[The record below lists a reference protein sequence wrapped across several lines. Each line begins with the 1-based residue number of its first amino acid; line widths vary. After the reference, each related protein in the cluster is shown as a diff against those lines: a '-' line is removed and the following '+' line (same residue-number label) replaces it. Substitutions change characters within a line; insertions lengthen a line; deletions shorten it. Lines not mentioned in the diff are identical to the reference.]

1 MSKAV
6 LAHIASRVLN
16 VPLMVT
22 PEKLDVIL
30 HALGPRIGLGD
41 FSLERPPQAVTDFS
55 SSPRYREYTGD
66 GIGLIPVM
74 GLLAYNVSFEDAL
87 CGDVTSY
94 HEIRQMFREAL
105 NDPLVTSIL
114 FAFDSPGG
122 EVAGV
127 FDLTDEIY
135 RARDKKPIYAVI
147 DESAFSAAYALASAS
162 STIFIPRTGGVGSI
176 GIIAHHIDQS
186 AKDAKEGLKITPVLA
201 GARKNDFSPHQ
212 PLPPEGLARL
222 QALVDEN
229 YKLFVDTV
237 ARNRGLSVDAVR
249 NTEAATFHGEGAVR
263 AGFADRISNFHEAV
277 RYIESQ
283 TRGGQTMKIFGRK
296 ATVVPAAV
304 DTESSRTDKEPEE
317 VVDLQA
323 VIEQAR
329 AEGRAEALK
338 EMDAES
344 VRTAEVARIA
354 AIRDKSAA
362 VAGLLPAG
370 FADHLI
376 REGVSAEAAGGRIIQ
391 AIADKS
397 RQDAPEVTSTVTPT
411 GAGGPNPLVA
421 DAQRRADAAAKRKE
435 R

>member
-1 MSKAV
+1 
-6 LAHIASRVLN
+6 
-16 VPLMVT
+16 
-22 PEKLDVIL
+22 
-30 HALGPRIGLGD
+30 
-41 FSLERPPQAVTDFS
+41 
-55 SSPRYREYTGD
+55 
-66 GIGLIPVM
+66 
-74 GLLAYNVSFEDAL
+74 
-87 CGDVTSY
+87 
-94 HEIRQMFREAL
+94 
-105 NDPLVTSIL
+105 
-114 FAFDSPGG
+114 
-122 EVAGV
+122 
-127 FDLTDEIY
+127 
-135 RARDKKPIYAVI
+135 
-147 DESAFSAAYALASAS
+147 
-162 STIFIPRTGGVGSI
+162 
-176 GIIAHHIDQS
+176 
-186 AKDAKEGLKITPVLA
+186 
-201 GARKNDFSPHQ
+201 
-212 PLPPEGLARL
+212 
-222 QALVDEN
+222 
-229 YKLFVDTV
+229 
-237 ARNRGLSVDAVR
+237 
-249 NTEAATFHGEGAVR
+249 
-263 AGFADRISNFHEAV
+263 
-277 RYIESQ
+277 
-283 TRGGQTMKIFGRK
+283 MKIFGRK

-354 AIRDKSAA
+354 AIRDKIAA

-376 REGVSAEAAGGRIIQ
+376 REGVSAEAAGDRIIQ